1 MHTRT
6 HDARPLVLFLE
17 DERALQRLVSSAL
30 SAEGFRVQ
38 RALDGEDGLRLI
50 RNRRPDAILLDLVL
64 PKRDGFSVLA
74 ELKEERLLAD
84 IPAIVLTNLESS
96 ADMRRAYALGAVT
109 YLVKANYTLSEI
121 VEKVKGCLRQKW
133 ETEKESD

>member
-38 RALDGEDGLRLI
+38 SALDGEDGLRLI
-50 RNRRPDAILLDLVL
+50 RNSRPDAILLDLIL